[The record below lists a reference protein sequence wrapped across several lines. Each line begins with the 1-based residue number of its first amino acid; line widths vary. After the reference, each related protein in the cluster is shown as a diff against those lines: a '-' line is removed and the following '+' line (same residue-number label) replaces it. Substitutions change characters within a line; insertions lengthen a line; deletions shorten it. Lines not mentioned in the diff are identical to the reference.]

1 MSTCSLRR
9 AFSKIHITEVMWEPY
24 LFPCMVL
31 RLALQNYV
39 VGCQGLSLS
48 LFSLSHL
55 LARRLLTPQRFSFS
69 HSKLELL

>member
-24 LFPCMVL
+24 LGP
-31 RLALQNYV
+31 QNSV
-39 VGCQGLSLS
+39 VGEQGLCLTLFYLS
-48 LFSLSHL
+48 LL
-55 LARRLLTPQRFSFS
+55 LARRLLTPQRFSFR